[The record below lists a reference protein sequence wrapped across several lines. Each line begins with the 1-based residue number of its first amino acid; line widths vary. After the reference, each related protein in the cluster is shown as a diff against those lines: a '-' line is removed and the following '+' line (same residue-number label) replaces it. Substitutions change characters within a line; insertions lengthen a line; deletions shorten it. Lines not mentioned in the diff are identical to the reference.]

1 MGHFNSRSSHQTL
14 HNIQLK
20 EFEKSIIMDRSQRMS
35 ITNGNLWNE
44 MISLPKRKT
53 KMEEKTSID
62 SGSNFSDQM
71 RSKT

>member
-35 ITNGNLWNE
+35 IMNGNLWNE

-53 KMEEKTSID
+53 KMEEKTSLEV
-62 SGSNFSDQM
+62 GLVFSNQTH
-71 RSKT
+71 SKA

>member
-44 MISLPKRKT
+44 MISLPKKKT
-53 KMEEKTSID
+53 KMEEKTSIEV
-62 SGSNFSDQM
+62 GLVIFDQTQP
-71 RSKT
+71 KI